1 MTERADAVVILAKEP
16 RPGRV
21 KTRLQSRFSADEA
34 AQLAAAA
41 VRDTQRAVRDARI
54 PRRILCWDGDPAEFA
69 DGFEVLPQRT
79 GTLNDRL
86 AGAFDDIGEEH
97 AARVLLIGMDT
108 PQISSALLEADWEN
122 HDALL
127 GLSEDGGFW
136 AIGLRTPDSARVFA
150 GVEMS
155 TARTGS
161 AQLAR
166 LLSLGR
172 SVKLLPPL
180 RDVDEPDDA
189 AYVADRFPDL
199 EFSQRHTALT
209 GGSRPELI
217 FDRLYA
223 GDSVRYEAVDEPVL
237 PLEALRW
244 SGRADEV
251 DQLVVARCRGPVL
264 DLGCGPGRMVQALN
278 EAGIPALGVDMSAV
292 AVRRARSRGALAVQA
307 RLAERLP
314 AEGRWSTVLLM
325 DGNIGIGG
333 DVGALLQRCRAL
345 VAPGGAIIAEV
356 DSRPALHRT
365 RRVRLTAHGGGGGA
379 ELTWTRTGSAAVR
392 RLAGALGLRVVEE
405 WSAGNRAFLSFE
417 SLADSSIR
425 SGTDPQ
431 SREGPVRPQILSA
444 DCPKSG

>member
-1 MTERADAVVILAKEP
+1 MIEQADVVVVLAKEP
-16 RPGRV
+16 KPGLV

-41 VRDTQRAVRDARI
+41 VRDTQRAVRASRI
-54 PRRILCWDGDPAEFA
+54 PRRILCWDGDPSEFA

-86 AGAFDDIGEEH
+86 AGAFDDIGRGDS
-97 AARVLLIGMDT
+97 ARVLLIGMDT
-108 PQISSALLEADWEN
+108 PQISSALLDADWE
-122 HDALL
+122 HQDAVL

-136 AIGLRTPDSARVFA
+136 GVGLRTPDTARVFA
-150 GVEMS
+150 GIEMS
-155 TARTGS
+155 TARTGA

-180 RDVDEPDDA
+180 RDIDRPDDA
-189 AYVADRFPDL
+189 AYVADRFPGL
-199 EFSQRHTALT
+199 EFAERHAALT
-209 GGSRPELI
+209 GASRPDVI
-217 FDRLYA
+217 FDHLYA
-223 GDSVRYEAVDEPVL
+223 GDYVRCDAHDERVL

-251 DQLVVARCRGPVL
+251 DQLVVSRCRGPVL

-278 EAGIPALGVDMSAV
+278 ESGIPALGVDMSAV
-292 AVRRARSRGALAVQA
+292 AVKRARSRGALAIQA

-314 AEGRWSTVLLM
+314 AEGRWETVLLM

-345 VAPGGAIIAEV
+345 VAPGGGIVVEV
-356 DSRPALHRT
+356 DSRPAWHQT
-365 RRVRLTAHGGGGGA
+365 RRVRLTADGSGYGA
-379 ELTWTRTGSAAVR
+379 ELTWTRAGAAAVR
-392 RLAGALGLRVVEE
+392 RLAGSLDLLVVEE
-405 WSAGNRAFLSFE
+405 WLAGNRAFL
-417 SLADSSIR
+417 AIR
-425 SGTDPQ
+425 SGTN
-431 SREGPVRPQILSA
+431 SGHRELQAWPGRIRPDLNGPA
-444 DCPKSG
+444 G